1 MCEILE
7 VMKVKG
13 RILVECTHSDSDFMN
28 ATNITIFDKANRPIE
43 IKNFKMDR
51 TRQCFNNK
59 PISPWF
65 GIEEDVDE
73 HFLQRGNKVEFV
85 CG

>member
-1 MCEILE
+1 MCEIFD

-13 RILVECTHSDSDFMN
+13 RVLVECTHCDSDFMN
-28 ATNITIFDKANRPIE
+28 AKSITVFDRINRSFE
-43 IKNFKMDR
+43 IKTFTMDH

-73 HFLQRGNKVEFV
+73 NFLQRGNKIQFV
-85 CG
+85 YE